1 MKSRPLTL
9 RAKLLVWYLG
19 LLVALLAAFS
29 ITLYIFF
36 DRGLLR
42 QFDSSLKTAAVGLA
56 RVYASQAERG
66 LYGRQSMLGWIL
78 GQELV
83 DRYVDI
89 LDTPK
94 IRGHES
100 RLRRELVPFTQF
112 AKNAARRGVTSYETF
127 WGIDDH
133 PVRVITMPI
142 ILNGQ
147 VTGAVV
153 QVAGSMSY
161 MDNALDRLITV
172 MAIVFGAS
180 VLLAGVLGAL
190 FVEQALRPFD
200 RITRTVQGISARN
213 LQERLEEPKVEDE
226 LGRLTRTFNNMLD
239 SLEQSFEQI
248 RKFTADASH
257 ELKTPLTV
265 LRGQIELGLQQER
278 TPEEYQDILVSALE
292 EIGRLSNITTNL
304 LTLSKADVGQIPLKW
319 EKVDLRE
326 MVRDIAEG
334 LSLLAAEKDI
344 SLSWPDEGEAVEV
357 EGDRVRLSQL
367 IVNLVDNAIHYTE
380 TGGKVTVRVGPA
392 NAFFAFIEVRDTG
405 IGMSPEDLG
414 KIFDRF
420 FRADKARTRR
430 ESGSGLGLSI
440 VKWIVDVHGGK
451 IEVQSEPGVG
461 SSFTVFIPFR
471 RQEGLSPSGG
481 PAVPRP
487 STVSLN

>member
-1 MKSRPLTL
+1 MKRKPLTL
-9 RAKLLVWYLG
+9 RAKLLASYLG

-29 ITLYIFF
+29 ITLFLFF
-36 DRGLLR
+36 DRGLVR
-42 QFDSSLKTAAVGLA
+42 QFDASLRTAAVSLA

-66 LYGRQSMLGWIL
+66 LYGRQSMFGWVF
-78 GQELV
+78 GREVV

-94 IRGHES
+94 TRARHQ
-100 RLRRELVPFTQF
+100 RLRRELVPFTEF
-112 AKNAARRGVTSYETF
+112 AQDNARRGVTTYETF
-127 WGIDDH
+127 WGLEDH

-147 VTGAVV
+147 VTSAVV

-161 MDNALDRLITV
+161 VDETLDQLTTV
-172 MAIVFGAS
+172 MGIVFGVS
-180 VLLAGVLGAL
+180 VILAGVIGAL

-213 LQERLEEPKVEDE
+213 LQERLEERGVDDE
-226 LGRLTRTFNNMLD
+226 LGRLARTFNAMLD

-278 TPEEYQDILVSALE
+278 SPEEYQDILVSALE
-292 EIGRLSNITTNL
+292 EIGRLSKITSNL
-304 LTLSKADVGQIPLKW
+304 LMLSKADVGQVQVNW

-326 MVRDIAEG
+326 LVGEISEG
-334 LSLLAAEKDI
+334 LSMLASEKNV
-344 SLSWPDEGEAVEV
+344 SLEWPKETEPLEV

-367 IVNLVDNAIHYTE
+367 VINLVDNAIHYTE
-380 TGGKVTVRVGPA
+380 PGGAVTVRTGAA
-392 NAFFAFIEVRDTG
+392 NAFFAFIEVRDSG
-405 IGMSPEDLG
+405 IGISKEDLS

-451 IEVQSEPGVG
+451 IEVQSEPGKG
-461 SSFTVFIPFR
+461 TSFTVFIPYKR
-471 RQEGLSPSGG
+471 KEGQPSPGNSVQGLAPPVTLS
-481 PAVPRP
+481 
-487 STVSLN
+487 